1 MARLISLSVLLLLIL
16 FLGGTFFRV
25 LAPLLLPLFVAA
37 VMAVLFQ
44 PLLGYFVERCKGRK
58 RLAAGLTT
66 GTILSMI
73 LLPLLV
79 GTLVGALQLFVVV
92 TKISDSGKLTQA
104 IETIQQNLN
113 TESIAAKIETWI
125 STDEPDDEKSDDD
138 KTADD
143 KPSDI
148 ASGKDTG
155 DPPQTKPLTAE
166 DEKSNQEETAV
177 ATEPEEPA
185 TNKPADKP
193 TTEDGENNVAGT
205 TDSEKKESRDG
216 LDESSDS
223 EPTDEE
229 LAEKEKEEQQKELI
243 TALTKIGT
251 PDTTQ
256 PDTNTDIDGTSSE
269 ETKDISTQIESN
281 VETAVKGLVQKTWG
295 MAGGAAAGAAP
306 RVAFGLLDAIV
317 TGLISSLMFVIALY
331 YFLADGPALLTAAE
345 GLIPMAVDYQRELL
359 DQFQKV
365 VRAVVMATFLAAI
378 AQGITTALV
387 LQFLGFGHFFFFA
400 VVGTLASMIP
410 LAGTWVVWGP
420 CAIYLLTEEHYGSA
434 IFLILFGVIVI
445 GMMDNVIRTYVLQSD
460 VKLHPLLAFV
470 SVMGGLQVMGLW
482 GVFIGPMVASVL
494 HALIQIFNI
503 ELKRYAEERTPQM
516 ATAATAPDNLP
527 IGSSKVLERSTAE
540 EKPAKPNPAK
550 KKPRNKKRK

>member
-37 VMAVLFQ
+37 VMAILFQ
-44 PLLGYFVERCKGRK
+44 PLLGYFVKRCKGRK

-92 TKISDSGKLTQA
+92 TDYVNSSKFDHTIESIKEDWNTDSVVSKIEDWIGIEAPVKENAADDDSASSDSGADARQGDSSK
-104 IETIQQNLN
+104 
-113 TESIAAKIETWI
+113 
-125 STDEPDDEKSDDD
+125 TDEAIDQTEDSSKNQLTD
-138 KTADD
+138 K
-143 KPSDI
+143 
-148 ASGKDTG
+148 
-155 DPPQTKPLTAE
+155 
-166 DEKSNQEETAV
+166 N
-177 ATEPEEPA
+177 EPE
-185 TNKPADKP
+185 KPADAIP
-193 TTEDGENNVAGT
+193 GN
-205 TDSEKKESRDG
+205 
-216 LDESSDS
+216 ESSTETTATESQNS
-223 EPTDEE
+223 ENKEDKSESESNADTEITAEE
-229 LAEKEKEEQQKELI
+229 LAQQEKQEQKKELI
-243 TALTKIGT
+243 SVLTEIGA
-251 PDTTQ
+251 PDARLPVENQDSDGVSPEKDDNFSKQFAANVRTT
-256 PDTNTDIDGTSSE
+256 
-269 ETKDISTQIESN
+269 
-281 VETAVKGLVQKTWG
+281 VKGLVQKTWG
-295 MAGGAAAGAAP
+295 LAGVAAGAAP

-345 GLIPMAVDYQRELL
+345 GLIPMAVDYQRELINR
-359 DQFQKV
+359 FEKV

-378 AQGITTALV
+378 AQGITTALA

-410 LAGTWVVWGP
+410 LAGTWIVWGP
-420 CAIYLLTEEHYGSA
+420 CAIHLLSEERYGSA
-434 IFLILFGVIVI
+434 TLLILFGIVVI

-460 VKLHPLLAFV
+460 IKLHPLLAFV

-494 HALIQIFNI
+494 HALIQIFNF
-503 ELKRYAEERTPQM
+503 ELKRYVEERTPQV
-516 ATAATAPDNLP
+516 ATAAAAPETLP
-527 IGSSKVLERSTAE
+527 PGRTKVLDQQASD
-540 EKPAKPNPAK
+540 EKPAKPKPAK
-550 KKPRNKKRK
+550 KKPNNKKRKKN